1 MYIYIYIYTYIYID
15 IGNGSKRPAAADA
28 YGLRA
33 CRARS
38 AGLPGNET
46 SYNTA
51 DIPHPAIR

>member
-1 MYIYIYIYTYIYID
+1 MYIHIYIYID
-15 IGNGSKRPAAADA
+15 IGNGSKKPAAADA
-28 YGLRA
+28 YGMRA